1 MDKEIF
7 KKHFAKN
14 IAADLESEK
23 CRCVHI
29 ALARLCET
37 VPDGYSKS
45 LDKVRQ
51 KLLVDNDSTVLQYM
65 PTSGDNALKAEKDRR
80 YLSVGYGSSDS
91 DKDNAAMTEEEWL
104 AKEKKE
110 IEEVE
115 KTVTIR
121 FANYSTL
128 MRAQALTQGLS
139 AQLAMFL
146 SSMGVSN
153 AGATTGG
160 GAPGTLLGKATA
172 KEALGSDEAA
182 SKDGDPE
189 FNKKL
194 FEKAGISPKEVQKE
208 HKE

>member
-1 MDKEIF
+1 M
-7 KKHFAKN
+7 
-14 IAADLESEK
+14 
-23 CRCVHI
+23 
-29 ALARLCET
+29 
-37 VPDGYSKS
+37 
-45 LDKVRQ
+45 
-51 KLLVDNDSTVLQYM
+51 QYM
-65 PTSGDNALKAEKDRR
+65 PASGDTALKAEKDRR

-91 DKDNAAMTEEEWL
+91 DKDNATMTEEEWL

-128 MRAQALTQGLS
+128 MRAQALSQGLS
-139 AQLAMFL
+139 ALLAMFV
-146 SSMGVSN
+146 SSLGVCN
-153 AGATTGG
+153 AGAASAGV
-160 GAPGTLLGKATA
+160 GAGSLLSKATGR
-172 KEALGSDEAA
+172 EALGSDEAA